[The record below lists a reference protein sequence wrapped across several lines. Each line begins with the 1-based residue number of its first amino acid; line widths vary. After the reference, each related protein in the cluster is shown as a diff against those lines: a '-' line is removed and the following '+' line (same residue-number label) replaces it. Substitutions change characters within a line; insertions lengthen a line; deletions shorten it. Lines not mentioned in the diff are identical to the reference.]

1 MLRSSGLGDGGADY
15 FQQCARDD
23 LVESARD
30 YLVESTME
38 SGIHEV
44 ECTPVV
50 LVYVRPYHH
59 LNWCDSADLPEFKE
73 VDKHDNAKT
82 LKNNA

>member
-1 MLRSSGLGDGGADY
+1 MCSRRSGRECSRLSGREYDGERY
-15 FQQCARDD
+15 
-23 LVESARD
+23 
-30 YLVESTME
+30 
-38 SGIHEV
+38 HEV

-73 VDKHDNAKT
+73 IDKHDNAKT